1 MKKLILVAVLS
12 VIFNVTA
19 YGQKKKIHKLSE
31 DERARLTPD
40 QQIAHENDRA
50 KTHKAKRN
58 ETTAQK
64 VKRAKKNDKAS
75 RKIKPPKPHKKKKN

>member
-1 MKKLILVAVLS
+1 MKKLILVSLLS
-12 VIFNVTA
+12 VIFNLTV
-19 YGQKKKIHKLSE
+19 YGQKKVHKLSQ
-31 DERARLTPD
+31 DERAKLTPD

-50 KTHKAKRN
+50 KAHKAKRN

-75 RKIKPPKPHKKKKN
+75 RKIKPPKPPKKKKK